1 VSDWIVEGS
10 LGVPLSAS
18 QRRRL
23 AVVLRSVEA
32 ALGELDRAALPAPGG
47 DHLHREA
54 MDVPPDFPDRARAI
68 LAELRR
74 ECQALVTGLALRPFE
89 SSRRR
94 HLAALCTT
102 NAIELEDSTS
112 RSLRGYG
119 AVHPEVAATLDP
131 AIQGMERRFLE
142 LAALLMKDQT
152 R

>member
-1 VSDWIVEGS
+1 MSHWIVEGP
-10 LGVPLSAS
+10 LGVPLSSS

-32 ALGELDRAALPAPGG
+32 AIRELERATDPAPEGER
-47 DHLHREA
+47 LHREA
-54 MDVPPDFPDRARAI
+54 MDVPADFTARAREA

-74 ECQALVTGLALRPFE
+74 ECHALVAGLALRPFE

-112 RSLRGYG
+112 RTLRGYG
-119 AVHPEVAATLDP
+119 EVHPAVAATLDP
-131 AIQGMERRFLE
+131 ALKGMERRFLD
-142 LAALLMKDQT
+142 LAALLMKESA